1 MSETTLAPALTVPA
15 LTSPD
20 TYTDSLAAFVT
31 ASPSSYHAA
40 AEVAAR
46 LEAVGLTAVSE
57 TRPWGP
63 GLPRRGYVVRDGAVA
78 AWILPEAPTQ
88 AAAAQGTSATPA
100 GTPPTQGV
108 PAGSAPADGT
118 VPAGAAPTS
127 SAPTQAPGASATD
140 VAFRI
145 VGAHTDSP
153 ALKLKPRAAL
163 NRAGWQ
169 LVNAEV
175 YGGPLENSFLDRELG
190 LAGRLTT
197 RDGATHLVRTG
208 PLARVAQVAP
218 HLDHSVHDALR
229 LDRQAHLLPLWSL
242 AQDEGAELGPD
253 AVERYL
259 CEVAGIDFAD
269 LAGHDVLTYP
279 TQAPA
284 RFGRDGEFLAS
295 SRLDNLSSVHAGLA
309 ALETL
314 AVVGAEPIEPV
325 ILVAFDHEEVGSDT
339 RSGAGGPFLET
350 LLRRLAAALGIK
362 GDAVDALL
370 ARSTCVS
377 ADAGHSVHPA
387 YAHLHDPAVQPLI
400 NHGPLL
406 KINAQQ
412 RYATDAAGAAIWARA
427 CTAAGVPSQNF
438 VSNNAVPC
446 GSTIG
451 PITATRLGIT
461 TVDVGVP
468 LLSMHSAREMCGVKD
483 GPWLAQALHAYW
495 QGA

>member
-1 MSETTLAPALTVPA
+1 MTDAASTPARAAATTGAGTILHDDDA
-15 LTSPD
+15 
-20 TYTDSLAAFVT
+20 YTDSLIDFVT

-40 AEVAAR
+40 TEVARR
-46 LEAVGLTAVSE
+46 LEGAGFTRADETVSWE
-57 TRPWGP
+57 G
-63 GLPRRGYVVRDGAVA
+63 GLPRRGYVIRDGAIA
-78 AWILPEAPTQ
+78 AWALPEAL
-88 AAAAQGTSATPA
+88 
-100 GTPPTQGV
+100 
-108 PAGSAPADGT
+108 
-118 VPAGAAPTS
+118 PAGA
-127 SAPTQAPGASATD
+127 GM
-140 VAFRI
+140 RI

-153 ALKLKPRAAL
+153 ALKLKPSAAVV
-163 NRAGWQ
+163 RSGWQ
-169 LVNAEV
+169 LINAEV
-175 YGGPLENSFLDRELG
+175 YGGPLLASFLDRELG
-190 LAGRLTT
+190 LAGRLTS
-197 RDGATHLVRTG
+197 RDGAVHLVRTG
-208 PLARVAQVAP
+208 PIARVCQIAP
-218 HLDHSVHDALR
+218 HLD
-229 LDRQAHLLPLWSL
+229 RQTHLLPLWSL
-242 AQDEGAELGPD
+242 AGPDAAPD
-253 AVERYL
+253 AVEAHL
-259 CEVAGIDFAD
+259 CEIAGIDAAE

-387 YAHLHDPAVQPLI
+387 YAHLHDPVVQPLI

-412 RYATDAAGAAIWARA
+412 RYATDAVGAAIWARA
-427 CTAAGVPSQNF
+427 CAAAGVPSQEF

>member
-1 MSETTLAPALTVPA
+1 MTDAASTPTRDAAEILRDDDA
-15 LTSPD
+15 
-20 TYTDSLAAFVT
+20 YTDSLIDFVT

-40 AEVAAR
+40 AEVARR
-46 LEAVGLTAVSE
+46 LEAAGFTRADE
-57 TRPWGP
+57 TVTWQE
-63 GLPRRGYVVRDGAVA
+63 GLPRRGYVIRDGAIA
-78 AWILPEAPTQ
+78 AWALPETLN
-88 AAAAQGTSATPA
+88 
-100 GTPPTQGV
+100 
-108 PAGSAPADGT
+108 
-118 VPAGAAPTS
+118 
-127 SAPTQAPGASATD
+127 PGAGL
-140 VAFRI
+140 RI

-153 ALKLKPRAAL
+153 ALKLKPAAAL
-163 NRAGWQ
+163 VRSGWQ
-169 LVNAEV
+169 LINAEV
-175 YGGPLENSFLDRELG
+175 YGGPLLASFLDRELG

-197 RDGATHLVRTG
+197 RDGAVHLVRTG
-208 PLARVAQVAP
+208 PIARVAQIAP
-218 HLDHSVHDALR
+218 HLDRSVNDTLH
-229 LDRQAHLLPLWSL
+229 LDRQTHLLPLWSL
-242 AQDEGAELGPD
+242 AGPDAAPD
-253 AVERYL
+253 AVETHL
-259 CEVAGIDFAD
+259 CEIAGIDPAE

-295 SRLDNLSSVHAGLA
+295 SRLDNLSSVHAGLV
-309 ALETL
+309 ALEAL
-314 AVVGAEPIEPV
+314 AASGAQPVEPV

-350 LLRRLAAALGIK
+350 LLRRLARVLGVSGDGLEALM
-362 GDAVDALL
+362 

-387 YAHLHDPAVQPLI
+387 YSHLHDPAVQPLI
-400 NHGPLL
+400 NRGPLL

-427 CTAAGVPSQNF
+427 CTAAGVPSQDF
-438 VSNNAVPC
+438 VSNNTVPC